1 MMKKDIKWFLI
12 FDITLF
18 VLQLVNSILYCVVG
32 NPICAAMT
40 GFASGTAFMGAIVLY
55 DQYKDCEE

>member
-12 FDITLF
+12 FYTALF
-18 VLQLVNSILYCVVG
+18 ILQLVNSILYCVAG
-32 NPICAAMT
+32 NPICAAIA
-40 GFASGTAFMGAIVLY
+40 GFCSGTTFMGAIVMY